1 MLLSDTF
8 RVINDDTFLLNYL
21 LSSDLCSEIVYFS
34 ENVMDYLWVLPVDR
48 YFSLKML
55 RFCIISPGEL
65 YPGQNGTALILLHT
79 SLPYLS
85 IKRSLKLLTA
95 KTRSFDDSDILFG
108 D

>member
-8 RVINDDTFLLNYL
+8 RVINDDIFLLNYL

-34 ENVMDYLWVLPVDR
+34 ENVQLCLWVPVDR